1 MSQEQAAAFIERMT
15 TDEAFRAQVMGVAD
29 ETERMELIGAEGFD
43 CSADEIKTAAAE
55 LAEGDL
61 EGVVGGNSWGNSWG
75 EKGLLL
81 DF

>member
-1 MSQEQAAAFIERMT
+1 
-15 TDEAFRAQVMGVAD
+15 
-29 ETERMELIGAEGFD
+29 MELIGAEGFD
-43 CSADEIKTAAAE
+43 CSAGEIKAAAAE